1 MKSHRLIALCASVG
15 LTLGLVP
22 AVAHADSDPVLC
34 TIAPAESIPAFSIP
48 EGYPVL
54 EGWQPKHP
62 NGIKPI
68 TKHHGELSDPD
79 VPLEFVEGEDGLHLV
94 IPTVYDGNI
103 APVPTTWKV
112 RTTKGDEEEGEIT
125 LTEPEEYPKLFT
137 HGDSNITAHG
147 TILAPNAKQ
156 SRKLQIHTGVEAVT
170 FTESAPVHLTTTVG
184 TAPALPNEVLLVC
197 SNGSS
202 KMAPV
207 TWDALKP
214 EAYEAP
220 TPEAEPLVLKGAVNG
235 VGNRA
240 TAYITV
246 TEEPEPTPTPTPAPG
261 AGSAILPALG
271 ALALLHSAGTGS
283 SGSQGGPAAPNAD
296 AAADPAA
303 NAEANQNTAPT
314 KGVAPQQEAKR
325 TAVLANTGAES
336 NYVLAVAALL
346 SIVGVSI
353 FAFATRR
360 RA

>member
-1 MKSHRLIALCASVG
+1 M
-15 LTLGLVP
+15 
-22 AVAHADSDPVLC
+22 AHADSDPVLC

-68 TKHHGELSDPD
+68 TKHHGEPSDPE
-79 VPLEFVEGEDGLHLV
+79 VPLQFVEGIPTVELF

-112 RTTKGDEEEGEIT
+112 RTTKGDIEEGEIT
-125 LTEPEEYPKLFT
+125 LRDPEDYRNAFT
-137 HGDSNITAHG
+137 HGDVNFMVTAD
-147 TILAPNAKQ
+147 IKAPNANQ
-156 SRKLQIHTGVEAVT
+156 SRELHIRGGVEAVT

-184 TAPALPNEVLLVC
+184 TAPALPNEVLVVC

-220 TPEAEPLVLKGAVNG
+220 TPEGEPLVLKGAVNG

-261 AGSAILPALG
+261 VGSAILPALG
-271 ALALLHSAGTGS
+271 ALALLHSAATGS

-303 NAEANQNTAPT
+303 KAEANQNTAPT

>member
-1 MKSHRLIALCASVG
+1 MKSHRLVALCASVG

-22 AVAHADSDPVLC
+22 AVAHAVSDPVLC
-34 TIAPAESIPAFSIP
+34 TIAPAEDIPAFSIP

-54 EGWQPKHP
+54 EGWQPQHP

-68 TKHHGELSDPD
+68 ETQQGDPSDPE
-79 VPLEFVEGEDGLHLV
+79 VPLQFEAGVPIVELF
-94 IPTVYDGNI
+94 IPYVYDGNFTP
-103 APVPTTWKV
+103 APETWKV
-112 RTTKGDEEEGEIT
+112 RTILGDVEEGEIT
-125 LTEPEEYPKLFT
+125 LRDPEDYKAAFTRGPAGITWTADIVAPKSG
-137 HGDSNITAHG
+137 H
-147 TILAPNAKQ
+147 
-156 SRKLQIHTGVEAVT
+156 SRELHIRTGVEDVT

-184 TAPALPNEVLLVC
+184 VAPSLPDEVLVVC
-197 SNGSS
+197 DNGSS

-207 TWDALKP
+207 TWAALKP

-220 TPEAEPLVLKGAVNG
+220 TPEGEPLVLKGAVNG
-235 VGNRA
+235 VNNRA

-246 TEEPEPTPTPTPAPG
+246 SEEPDPTPTPTPTPG
-261 AGSAILPALG
+261 VGSAVLPGLG
-271 ALALLHSAGTGS
+271 ALALLHSAATGS

-296 AAADPAA
+296 VKADQAA
-303 NAEANQNTAPT
+303 NTDTAPT

-336 NYVLAVAALL
+336 NQVLAAAALL